1 MIIFLKAFAIGLAL
15 LSLAKSY
22 VDYKR
27 RLEPPIMFVFWV
39 LVWVGATVLV
49 VYPVII
55 EQLTELTKDSSLTI
69 GSVTS
74 LSYIF
79 MLYIVYRIYT
89 KAARLEH
96 QLAQITRKIALMKRP
111 KRKKQLAQ

>member
-1 MIIFLKAFAIGLAL
+1 MVIFLKAFAIFLAL
-15 LSLAKSY
+15 ISLAKSY
-22 VDYKR
+22 LDYKR
-27 RLEPPIMFVFWV
+27 RLEPPVMFLFWV

-55 EQLTELTKDSSLTI
+55 DEITTITKDSSLTI

-74 LSYIF
+74 VAYIF
-79 MLYIVYRIYT
+79 MLYIVYRVYT

-96 QLAQITRKIALMKRP
+96 QLAQLTRKIALMK
-111 KRKKQLAQ
+111 KQSGKKQ